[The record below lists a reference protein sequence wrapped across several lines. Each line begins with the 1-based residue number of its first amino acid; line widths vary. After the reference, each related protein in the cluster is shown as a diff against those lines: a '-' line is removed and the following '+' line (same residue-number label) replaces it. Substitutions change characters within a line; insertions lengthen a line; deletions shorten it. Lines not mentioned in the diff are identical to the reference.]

1 MKKLSTILVLAL
13 SFVMMASC
21 ASQNLTKDQ
30 KMAEKSIKK
39 EVRQLKKDGW
49 KVAPGNIALDLQLK
63 EAYSKALEKDDKG
76 YEKFVSGEAM
86 TVGETYDAALFQ
98 ATNLAKLD
106 LAAKIETE
114 ITELIDTKLG
124 NKQLSQ
130 KQAASLA
137 ESVAAS
143 KNLVSQKLGRVLIPV
158 KMYRDLD
165 NGNVEVRTI
174 VYYSHDMAMDVLKQ
188 TMREDLEKK
197 ADDLSKQL
205 DKILGFWCQT
215 ATKKKVRATSLV
227 LTFFMEKADGLFQ

>member
-1 MKKLSTILVLAL
+1 MNPLLSKEQTKSLNINLERKTEMKKLSTILVLAL

-30 KMAEKSIKK
+30 KMAQKSVKK

-63 EAYSKALEKDDKG
+63 ESYNKALELDEKG
-76 YEKFVSGEAM
+76 YEKFVAGEAM
-86 TVGETYDAALFQ
+86 SVGETYDAALFQ

-106 LAAKIETE
+106 LAGKIQTE
-114 ITELIDTKLG
+114 VTELIDNKLA

-130 KQAASLA
+130 KQATSLA

-143 KNLVSQKLGRVLIPV
+143 KNLVSQKLGRVIVPV
-158 KMYRDLD
+158 KMYRDLE
-165 NGNVEVRTI
+165 NGNVEVRT
-174 VYYSHDMAMDVLKQ
+174 VMYYSHDMAMDIMKQ

-205 DKILGFWCQT
+205 DKILGF
-215 ATKKKVRATSLV
+215 
-227 LTFFMEKADGLFQ
+227 

>member
-1 MKKLSTILVLAL
+1 MKKLTTLLVLAL

-30 KMAEKSIKK
+30 KAAQKSIKK

-49 KVAPGNIALDLQLK
+49 KVAPGNIAMDLQLK

-158 KMYRDLD
+158 KMYRDLE

-205 DKILGFWCQT
+205 DKILGF
-215 ATKKKVRATSLV
+215 
-227 LTFFMEKADGLFQ
+227 

>member
-1 MKKLSTILVLAL
+1 MKKLSTLLVFAL
-13 SFVMMASC
+13 SVVMMASC
-21 ASQNLTKDQ
+21 ASQKMTKDQ
-30 KMAEKSIKK
+30 KAAEKSIKK

-49 KVAPGNIALDLQLK
+49 KVAPGNIAMDLQLK
-63 EAYSKALEKDDKG
+63 EAYSKALERDEKG
-76 YEKFVSGEAM
+76 YEKYVTGEAM

-143 KNLVSQKLGRVLIPV
+143 KNLISQKLGRVLIPV
-158 KMYRDLD
+158 KMYRDLE

-205 DKILGFWCQT
+205 DKILGF
-215 ATKKKVRATSLV
+215 
-227 LTFFMEKADGLFQ
+227 

>member
-13 SFVMMASC
+13 SFFMMASC

-30 KMAEKSIKK
+30 KMAQKSIKK

-49 KVAPGNIALDLQLK
+49 KVAPGNIAMDLQLS
-63 EAYSKALEKDDKG
+63 EAYSKALEKDEKG

-98 ATNLAKLD
+98 ATTLAKLD

-143 KNLVSQKLGRVLIPV
+143 KNLVSQKLGRVIIPV

-188 TMREDLEKK
+188 TLREDLEKK

-205 DKILGFWCQT
+205 DKIFGF
-215 ATKKKVRATSLV
+215 
-227 LTFFMEKADGLFQ
+227 

>member
-13 SFVMMASC
+13 SFFMMASC

-30 KMAEKSIKK
+30 EIAQKSIKK

-49 KVAPGNIALDLQLK
+49 KVAPGNIAMDLQLS
-63 EAYSKALEKDDKG
+63 EAYSKALEKDEKG

-143 KNLVSQKLGRVLIPV
+143 KNLVSQKLGRVIIPV
-158 KMYRDLD
+158 KMYRDLE

-197 ADDLSKQL
+197 ADGLSKQL
-205 DKILGFWCQT
+205 DKILGF
-215 ATKKKVRATSLV
+215 
-227 LTFFMEKADGLFQ
+227 

>member
-1 MKKLSTILVLAL
+1 MKKLPTLLVFAL
-13 SFVMMASC
+13 SVVMMFGC

-30 KMAEKSIKK
+30 RMAEKSIKK

-49 KVAPGNIALDLQLK
+49 KVAPGNIAMDLQLK
-63 EAYSKALEKDDKG
+63 EAYSKALERDEKG
-76 YEKFVSGEAM
+76 YEKFVTGEAM

-143 KNLVSQKLGRVLIPV
+143 KNLVSQKLGRVIIPV
-158 KMYRDLD
+158 KMYRDLE

-205 DKILGFWCQT
+205 DKILGF
-215 ATKKKVRATSLV
+215 
-227 LTFFMEKADGLFQ
+227 

>member
-1 MKKLSTILVLAL
+1 MKKLTTLLVLAL

-30 KMAEKSIKK
+30 KAAQKSIKK

-49 KVAPGNIALDLQLK
+49 KVAPGNIAMDLQLS
-63 EAYSKALEKDDKG
+63 EAYSKALEKDEKG

-143 KNLVSQKLGRVLIPV
+143 KNLVSQKLGRVIIPV

-205 DKILGFWCQT
+205 DKILGF
-215 ATKKKVRATSLV
+215 
-227 LTFFMEKADGLFQ
+227 

>member
-1 MKKLSTILVLAL
+1 MKKLTTLLVLAL

-30 KMAEKSIKK
+30 KIAQKSIKK

-49 KVAPGNIALDLQLK
+49 KVAPGNIAMDLQLS
-63 EAYSKALEKDDKG
+63 EAYSKALEKDEKG

-86 TVGETYDAALFQ
+86 TMGETYDAALFQ

-143 KNLVSQKLGRVLIPV
+143 KNLVSQKLGRVIIPV
-158 KMYRDLD
+158 KMYRDLE

-205 DKILGFWCQT
+205 DKILGF
-215 ATKKKVRATSLV
+215 
-227 LTFFMEKADGLFQ
+227 

>member
-1 MKKLSTILVLAL
+1 MKKLSTLLVFAL
-13 SFVMMASC
+13 SVVMMASC
-21 ASQNLTKDQ
+21 ASQKMTKDQ
-30 KMAEKSIKK
+30 KAAEKSIKK

-49 KVAPGNIALDLQLK
+49 KVAPGNIAMDLQLK
-63 EAYSKALEKDDKG
+63 EAYSKALERDEKG
-76 YEKFVSGEAM
+76 YEKYVSGEAM

-143 KNLVSQKLGRVLIPV
+143 KNLVSQKLGRVIIPV
-158 KMYRDLD
+158 KMYRDLE

-188 TMREDLEKK
+188 TMREDLEQK

-205 DKILGFWCQT
+205 DKILGF
-215 ATKKKVRATSLV
+215 
-227 LTFFMEKADGLFQ
+227 

>member
-1 MKKLSTILVLAL
+1 MKKLRTLLALAL
-13 SFVMMASC
+13 SVVMTTSC

-30 KMAEKSIKK
+30 KKAEKSIKK
-39 EVRQLKKDGW
+39 EVKQLKKDGW
-49 KVAPGNIALDLQLK
+49 KVAPGNIAMDLQLK

-130 KQAASLA
+130 KQATSLA

-143 KNLVSQKLGRVLIPV
+143 KNLVSQKLGRVLTPV

-174 VYYSHDMAMDVLKQ
+174 VYYSHDMAMDIMKQ
-188 TMREDLEKK
+188 SMREDLEQK

-205 DKILGFWCQT
+205 DRILGF
-215 ATKKKVRATSLV
+215 
-227 LTFFMEKADGLFQ
+227 

>member
-1 MKKLSTILVLAL
+1 MKKLSTLLVLAL

-30 KMAEKSIKK
+30 KTAQKSIKK

-49 KVAPGNIALDLQLK
+49 KVAPGNIAMDLQLS
-63 EAYSKALEKDDKG
+63 EAYSKALEKDETG

-143 KNLVSQKLGRVLIPV
+143 KNLVSQKLGRVIIPV
-158 KMYRDLD
+158 KMYRDLE

-205 DKILGFWCQT
+205 DKILGF
-215 ATKKKVRATSLV
+215 
-227 LTFFMEKADGLFQ
+227 

>member
-1 MKKLSTILVLAL
+1 MNPLLSKEQTKSLNINLERKTEMKKLSTILVLAL

-30 KMAEKSIKK
+30 KTAQKSIKK

-49 KVAPGNIALDLQLK
+49 KVAPGNIALDMQLK
-63 EAYSKALEKDDKG
+63 ESYNKALELDEKG
-76 YEKFVSGEAM
+76 YEKLVAGEAM
-86 TVGETYDAALFQ
+86 SVGETYDAALFQ

-106 LAAKIETE
+106 LAGKIQTE
-114 ITELIDTKLG
+114 VTELIDNKLA

-130 KQAASLA
+130 KQATSLA

-143 KNLVSQKLGRVLIPV
+143 KNLVSQKLGRVIVPV
-158 KMYRDLD
+158 KMYRDLE
-165 NGNVEVRTI
+165 NGNVEVRT
-174 VYYSHDMAMDVLKQ
+174 VMYYSHDMAMDIMKQ

-205 DKILGFWCQT
+205 DKILGF
-215 ATKKKVRATSLV
+215 
-227 LTFFMEKADGLFQ
+227 

>member
-1 MKKLSTILVLAL
+1 MKKLSTLLVFAL
-13 SFVMMASC
+13 SVVMMASC
-21 ASQNLTKDQ
+21 ASQKMTKDQ
-30 KMAEKSIKK
+30 KAAEKSIKK

-49 KVAPGNIALDLQLK
+49 KVAPGNIAMDLQLK
-63 EAYSKALEKDDKG
+63 EAYSKALERDEKG
-76 YEKFVSGEAM
+76 YEKYVTGEAM

-143 KNLVSQKLGRVLIPV
+143 KNLVSQKLGRVIIPV
-158 KMYRDLD
+158 KMYRDLE
-165 NGNVEVRTI
+165 NGNVEVRTM
-174 VYYSHDMAMDVLKQ
+174 VYYSHDMAMDILKQ
-188 TMREDLEKK
+188 TMREDLEQK

-205 DKILGFWCQT
+205 DKILGF
-215 ATKKKVRATSLV
+215 
-227 LTFFMEKADGLFQ
+227 

>member
-1 MKKLSTILVLAL
+1 MKKLPTLLVFAL
-13 SFVMMASC
+13 SVVMMVGC

-30 KMAEKSIKK
+30 RMAEKSIKK

-49 KVAPGNIALDLQLK
+49 KVAPGNIAMDLQLK
-63 EAYSKALEKDDKG
+63 EAYSRALERDEKG
-76 YEKFVSGEAM
+76 YEKFVTGEAM

-143 KNLVSQKLGRVLIPV
+143 KNLVSQKLGRVIIPV
-158 KMYRDLD
+158 KMYRDLE

-205 DKILGFWCQT
+205 DKILGF
-215 ATKKKVRATSLV
+215 
-227 LTFFMEKADGLFQ
+227 

>member
-1 MKKLSTILVLAL
+1 MKKLTTLLVLAF
-13 SFVMMASC
+13 SVVMMASC

-49 KVAPGNIALDLQLK
+49 KVAPGNIAMDLQLK
-63 EAYSKALEKDDKG
+63 EAYSKALEKDEKG

-86 TVGETYDAALFQ
+86 TMGETYDAALFQ

-106 LAAKIETE
+106 LAGKIETE

-174 VYYSHDMAMDVLKQ
+174 VYYSHDMAMDILKQ
-188 TMREDLEKK
+188 TMREDLEQK

-205 DKILGFWCQT
+205 DKILGF
-215 ATKKKVRATSLV
+215 
-227 LTFFMEKADGLFQ
+227 

>member
-30 KMAEKSIKK
+30 KTAQKSIKK
-39 EVRQLKKDGW
+39 EVRQLKRDGW
-49 KVAPGNIALDLQLK
+49 KVAPGNIAMDLQLS
-63 EAYSKALEKDDKG
+63 EAYSKALEKDEKG

-143 KNLVSQKLGRVLIPV
+143 KNLVSQKLGRVIIPV

-205 DKILGFWCQT
+205 DKILGF
-215 ATKKKVRATSLV
+215 
-227 LTFFMEKADGLFQ
+227 

>member
-13 SFVMMASC
+13 LFVMMASC

-30 KMAEKSIKK
+30 KIAQKSIKK

-49 KVAPGNIALDLQLK
+49 KVAPGNIAMDLQLS
-63 EAYSKALEKDDKG
+63 EAYSKALEKDEKG

-143 KNLVSQKLGRVLIPV
+143 KNLVSQKLGRVIIPV

-188 TMREDLEKK
+188 TMREDLEQK

-205 DKILGFWCQT
+205 DKILGF
-215 ATKKKVRATSLV
+215 
-227 LTFFMEKADGLFQ
+227 

>member
-1 MKKLSTILVLAL
+1 MNKLTTLLVLAL
-13 SFVMMASC
+13 SVIFMASC
-21 ASQNLTKDQ
+21 ASQNLSKDQ
-30 KMAEKSIKK
+30 KTAQKSIKK

-49 KVAPGNIALDLQLK
+49 KVAPGNIAMDLQLK

-205 DKILGFWCQT
+205 DKILGF
-215 ATKKKVRATSLV
+215 
-227 LTFFMEKADGLFQ
+227 

>member
-1 MKKLSTILVLAL
+1 MEKLSTLLVLAL
-13 SFVMMASC
+13 SFVMMVGC

-30 KMAEKSIKK
+30 RMAEKSIKK

-49 KVAPGNIALDLQLK
+49 KVAPGNIAMDLQLK
-63 EAYSKALEKDDKG
+63 EAYSKALERDEKG
-76 YEKFVSGEAM
+76 YEKFVTGEAM

-143 KNLVSQKLGRVLIPV
+143 KNLVSQKLGRVIIPV
-158 KMYRDLD
+158 KMYRDLE

-205 DKILGFWCQT
+205 DKILGF
-215 ATKKKVRATSLV
+215 
-227 LTFFMEKADGLFQ
+227 

>member
-1 MKKLSTILVLAL
+1 MKKLRTVLAL
-13 SFVMMASC
+13 ALSMVIMASC
-21 ASQNLTKDQ
+21 ASQNLTKEQ

-39 EVRQLKKDGW
+39 EVKQLKKDGW
-49 KVAPGNIALDLQLK
+49 KVAPGNLALDLQLK
-63 EAYSKALEKDDKG
+63 ETYSKALEKDEKG
-76 YEKFVSGEAM
+76 YEKYVSGEAM

-143 KNLVSQKLGRVLIPV
+143 KNLISQKLGRVIIPV
-158 KMYRDLD
+158 KMYRDLE

-188 TMREDLEKK
+188 TMREDLEQK

-205 DKILGFWCQT
+205 DKILGF
-215 ATKKKVRATSLV
+215 
-227 LTFFMEKADGLFQ
+227 

>member
-1 MKKLSTILVLAL
+1 MKKLSTILVLAI

-30 KMAEKSIKK
+30 KTAQKSIKK

-49 KVAPGNIALDLQLK
+49 KVAPGNIAMDLQLS
-63 EAYSKALEKDDKG
+63 EAYSKALEKDEKG

-143 KNLVSQKLGRVLIPV
+143 KNLVSQKLGRVIIPV

-205 DKILGFWCQT
+205 DKILGF
-215 ATKKKVRATSLV
+215 
-227 LTFFMEKADGLFQ
+227 

>member
-1 MKKLSTILVLAL
+1 MNPLLIKEQTKSLNINLERKTEMKKLSTILVLAL

-30 KMAEKSIKK
+30 KMAQKSVKK

-63 EAYSKALEKDDKG
+63 ESYNKALELDEKG
-76 YEKFVSGEAM
+76 YEKFVAGEAM
-86 TVGETYDAALFQ
+86 SVGETYDAALFQ

-106 LAAKIETE
+106 LAGKIQTE
-114 ITELIDTKLG
+114 VTELIDNKLA

-130 KQAASLA
+130 KQATSLA

-143 KNLVSQKLGRVLIPV
+143 KNLVSQKLGRVIVPV
-158 KMYRDLD
+158 KMYRDLE
-165 NGNVEVRTI
+165 NGNVEVRT
-174 VYYSHDMAMDVLKQ
+174 VMYYSHDMAMDIMKQ

-205 DKILGFWCQT
+205 DKILGF
-215 ATKKKVRATSLV
+215 
-227 LTFFMEKADGLFQ
+227 

>member
-1 MKKLSTILVLAL
+1 MLAL
-13 SFVMMASC
+13 SFFMMASC

-30 KMAEKSIKK
+30 KIAQKSIKK

-49 KVAPGNIALDLQLK
+49 KVAPGNIAMDLQLK
-63 EAYSKALEKDDKG
+63 ESYDKALERDAKG
-76 YEKFVSGEAM
+76 FEKYVAGEAM

-143 KNLVSQKLGRVLIPV
+143 KNLVSQKLGRVIIPV

-205 DKILGFWCQT
+205 DKILGF
-215 ATKKKVRATSLV
+215 
-227 LTFFMEKADGLFQ
+227 

>member
-1 MKKLSTILVLAL
+1 MKKLRTLLALAL
-13 SFVMMASC
+13 SVVMMASC

-30 KMAEKSIKK
+30 KTAAKSIKK

-49 KVAPGNIALDLQLK
+49 KVAPGNIAMDLQLK

-143 KNLVSQKLGRVLIPV
+143 KNLISQKLGRVIIPV
-158 KMYRDLD
+158 KMYRDLE

-174 VYYSHDMAMDVLKQ
+174 VYYSHDMPMDIMKQ
-188 TMREDLEKK
+188 AMREDLEQK

-205 DKILGFWCQT
+205 DRILGF
-215 ATKKKVRATSLV
+215 
-227 LTFFMEKADGLFQ
+227 